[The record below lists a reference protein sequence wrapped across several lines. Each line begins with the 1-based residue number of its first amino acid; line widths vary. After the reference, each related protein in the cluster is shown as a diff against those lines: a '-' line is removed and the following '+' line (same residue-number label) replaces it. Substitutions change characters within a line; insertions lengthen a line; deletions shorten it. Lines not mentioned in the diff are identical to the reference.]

1 MNFRVRVT
9 DSALGDVAAIFEWIQ
24 TQGAPRSAE
33 DWYWDVMDAVDSL
46 SAFPERCP
54 IALENDQFREAEI
67 RQRLIGEYR
76 ILFTIR
82 GRTVS
87 IVHVRNAA
95 RQPASREELRR
106 GLVES
111 EE

>member
-9 DSALGDVAAIFEWIQ
+9 DSALGDVAAVFEWIRA
-24 TQGAPRSAE
+24 QGAPRSAE
-33 DWYWDVMDAVDSL
+33 DWYWDVMDAMDSL

-54 IALENDQFREAEI
+54 IALENEQFAEAEI
-67 RQRLIGEYR
+67 RQRIVGEYR

-82 GRTVS
+82 GRIVS

-95 RQPASREELRR
+95 RQPASPEELRR
-106 GLVES
+106 SLAES